1 MYIYRVCLLSFLL
14 FLLGCDF
21 SGPTSTSTSTPKVNQ
36 SQTECKNNNPCIFPN
51 QVKVWLSEETLSPET
66 PFSIY
71 TQLPTGVTITAAKL
85 EGVTMYMGYIPVQF
99 KNQGSVW
106 VANTMVGI
114 CSEKNM
120 VWKLILTTVDT
131 NTGISENVEYFFN
144 VTY

>member
-21 SGPTSTSTSTPKVNQ
+21 SGSTSTSTAKVSQ
-36 SQTECKNNNPCIFPN
+36 SQTECKNNTPCIFAN
-51 QVKVWLSEETLSPET
+51 QIKVWLSEETLSPET

-71 TQLPTGVTITAAKL
+71 AKLPAGVTITAAKL

-99 KNQGSVW
+99 TKHSNIW
-106 VANTMVGI
+106 LANTMVGI
-114 CSEKNM
+114 CSEQNM
-120 VWKLILTTVDT
+120 VWKLVLTTVDT
-131 NTGISENVEYFFN
+131 KTATSENVEYFFN

>member
-21 SGPTSTSTSTPKVNQ
+21 SGSTTIPKVTQ
-36 SQTECKNNNPCIFPN
+36 PQTECENNKPCHFEN
-51 QVKVWLSEETLSPET
+51 QIKVWLSETTLSPET

-71 TQLPTGVTITAAKL
+71 TQLPDGFKIMTAKL

-99 KNQGSVW
+99 TKQGNIW
-106 VANTMVGI
+106 LADTMVGI
-114 CSEKNM
+114 CSEQNM
-120 VWKLILTTVDT
+120 VWKLVLTAVNESTSVNQT
-131 NTGISENVEYFFN
+131 VEYYFN

>member
-1 MYIYRVCLLSFLL
+1 MYMYKVCLLSFLL

-21 SGPTSTSTSTPKVNQ
+21 SGSTTTPKVSQ
-36 SQTECKNNNPCIFPN
+36 SRTECKSDAPCIFAN

-71 TQLPTGVTITAAKL
+71 AQLPAGVIITAAKL

-131 NTGISENVEYFFN
+131 NTATSENVEYFFN

>member
-21 SGPTSTSTSTPKVNQ
+21 SGSTSTAKVSQ
-36 SQTECKNNNPCIFPN
+36 SQTECKNNKPCHFEN

-66 PFSIY
+66 PLSIY
-71 TQLPTGVTITAAKL
+71 AQLPTDLKITRAKL

-99 KNQGSVW
+99 TEQGNIW
-106 VANTMVGI
+106 LADTMVGI
-114 CSEKNM
+114 CSEQNM
-120 VWKLILTTVDT
+120 VWKLVLTTVDLT
-131 NTGISENVEYFFN
+131 TSANQTVEYYFN

>member
-21 SGPTSTSTSTPKVNQ
+21 SGSTSTPKVTQ
-36 SQTECKNNNPCIFPN
+36 SQTECENNKPCVYAN
-51 QVKVWLSEETLSPET
+51 QVKIWLSDETLSPET

-71 TQLPTGVTITAAKL
+71 TQLPANLTPTKAKL
-85 EGVTMYMGYIPVQF
+85 EGVSMYMGYIPVQF
-99 KNQGSVW
+99 ERQGNTW

-114 CSEKNM
+114 CAEKNM
-120 VWKLILTTVDT
+120 VWKLVLTTTDKST
-131 NTGISENVEYFFN
+131 SISQHVEYYFN